1 MGSKWNMAKVFWK
14 FLEIVPLVLGK
25 KNMRDH
31 GMRIKWRDMAL
42 TSMLTA
48 LCTVENGEITNITEK
63 VYMSFRTEQHIK
75 ANGRITLC
83 MALDFTL
90 TQTVENGKDSTGMAN
105 FRRKDKSNSF
115 SKSKLN
121 FANNNLSVRLLP
133 RSQICLRHW
142 RRAIRKHSNRISV
155 HFSLQDR
162 SSRDKSSNHTQSL
175 MRNLKRNGLIFWTIW
190 KQESSMYLKN
200 RHQASFWVKREFW
213 HHSCK
218 DPDKL

>member
-1 MGSKWNMAKVFWK
+1 MGSKWNMEKVFWK
-14 FLEIVPLVLGK
+14 FLEIVPRVLAK
-25 KNMRDH
+25 KNTKDH
-31 GMRIKWRDMAL
+31 GMRIIWRDMVF
-42 TSMLTA
+42 TSMLTV
-48 LCTVENGEITNITEK
+48 LCTVENGKITSIMEK
-63 VYMSFRTEQHIK
+63 AYMSFQTEQHIK

-83 MALDFTL
+83 MVLDFTL

-105 FRRKDKSNSF
+105 FRRKDKSNCF

-121 FANNNLSVRLLP
+121 SANNNPSVRFLP

-142 RRAIRKHSNRISV
+142 RRAIRKHLNKTSV
-155 HFSLQDR
+155 HFSQQDK

-218 DPDKL
+218 DPDRL